1 MATGDAETPGDTN
14 KDLSTD
20 PPIPDLRT
28 RTRDLLRRQI
38 AETAWSVFAER
49 GFDDVTVNE
58 VAAATGISRATFF
71 RYFSSK
77 EEAVFVALEALG
89 EEVAAA
95 LARRPAGEDAW
106 TALRRAFDAVTPN
119 YARNP
124 ARSLARLKLTR
135 ETPSLRAHELERHEQ
150 WQRQIGTVL
159 ARRLGCEQRGV
170 RAEALVGA
178 AIGALDAA
186 TARWAHSDG
195 ELDLV
200 ALIDEAFAAIGDPHP
215 TLN

>member
-1 MATGDAETPGDTN
+1 VTP
-14 KDLSTD
+14 
-20 PPIPDLRT
+20 PVPDLRARARDAL
-28 RTRDLLRRQI
+28 RTEI

-89 EEVAAA
+89 ADVAAA
-95 LARRPAGEDAW
+95 LAERPAGEDAW
-106 TALRRAFDAVTPN
+106 AALRRAFDAATPS
-119 YARNP
+119 YAANP
-124 ARSLARLKLTR
+124 ARSLARLNLTR
-135 ETPSLRAHELERHEQ
+135 QTPSLRAHELERHEQ
-150 WQRQIGTVL
+150 WQRQIGSVL
-159 ARRLGCEQRGV
+159 APRLGREIGDVGV
-170 RAEALVGA
+170 EALVGA

-186 TARWAHSDG
+186 TERWAHSEG
-195 ELDLV
+195 KLDLV

-215 TLN
+215 PLR